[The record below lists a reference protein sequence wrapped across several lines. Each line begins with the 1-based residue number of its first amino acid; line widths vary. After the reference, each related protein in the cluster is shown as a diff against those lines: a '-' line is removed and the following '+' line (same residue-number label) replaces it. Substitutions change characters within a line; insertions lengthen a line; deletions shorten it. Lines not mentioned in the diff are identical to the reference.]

1 MSYDRTRPYN
11 QLPLLPPPDEA
22 IMTVD
27 CLQAMSNANRALA
40 ELKGLARKLPNQ
52 SMLVN
57 TIALREAKAST
68 EIENIFTTDDD
79 LYRALSGDE
88 PGLTSNVKEVLRYR
102 QALWAGF
109 GRIKADRIVTRD
121 LILAIYQQIKEMN
134 DGFRPPFAEVVI
146 RRRGSDTPGGTVIYT
161 PPRGEGVLDEKME
174 NLIDYMN
181 DDVRYPYDP
190 LIKLAISHYQFEAIH
205 PFRDGNGRTGRILNI
220 LFLVFKNLLE
230 IPILYLSS
238 YIIENKEDYYTLLN
252 NVTTRNKWN
261 EWMHYMFR
269 SVEKTSLYTISR
281 INEIDDL
288 FNRTYSIVS
297 KRYPHIRKE
306 VIERIFEQPY
316 LSPRALLS
324 DDIRSLNTAKKYL
337 SQLVGLGIMTPK
349 KVGREIIY
357 INIDLYNLLSE
368 T

>member
-1 MSYDRTRPYN
+1 M
-11 QLPLLPPPDEA
+11 
-22 IMTVD
+22 
-27 CLQAMSNANRALA
+27 
-40 ELKGLARKLPNQ
+40 
-52 SMLVN
+52 
-57 TIALREAKAST
+57 
-68 EIENIFTTDDD
+68 
-79 LYRALSGDE
+79 
-88 PGLTSNVKEVLRYR
+88 
-102 QALWAGF
+102 
-109 GRIKADRIVTRD
+109 
-121 LILAIYQQIKEMN
+121 
-134 DGFRPPFAEVVI
+134 
-146 RRRGSDTPGGTVIYT
+146 
-161 PPRGEGVLDEKME
+161 
-174 NLIDYMN
+174 
-181 DDVRYPYDP
+181 
-190 LIKLAISHYQFEAIH
+190 
-205 PFRDGNGRTGRILNI
+205 
-220 LFLVFKNLLE
+220 
-230 IPILYLSS
+230 
-238 YIIENKEDYYTLLN
+238 LN